1 MQPLPKRHV
10 RMHQARVGGFNSPIN
25 AYGRTARTPGCLN
38 CIGPRTICVQV

>member
-10 RMHQARVGGFNSPIN
+10 RMHPMCVCVFKLPIN